1 MTTNLK
7 GESKKTKLYVGC
19 SLTGASEEF
28 KSSVEELKHKLRGE
42 GYEVFDFVG
51 LVAGTSADVYNWDIV
66 QCVRNCDA
74 LIGIC
79 DFPSIGLGYEL
90 SEATRLKKPV
100 LAIAHN
106 DSLVTRLVL
115 GAAEVETNFRFER
128 YAQIDTTINLINK
141 WLGENNLTP
150 ETTAAAN

>member
-1 MTTNLK
+1 MQKNLEK
-7 GESKKTKLYVGC
+7 AKSKKPKLYVGC

-28 KSSVEELKHKLRGE
+28 KNSVEKLKGNLRAE

-51 LVAGTSADVYNWDIV
+51 LIAGTSADVYNWDIGHCV
-66 QCVRNCDA
+66 QDCDA

-90 SEATRLKKPV
+90 CQATRLKKPV
-100 LAIAHN
+100 LAIAHT

-115 GAAEVETNFRFER
+115 GAAEVEPNFRFER
-128 YAQIDTTINLINK
+128 YNNIEKDITPLVNK
-141 WLGENNLTP
+141 WLADNDL
-150 ETTAAAN
+150 